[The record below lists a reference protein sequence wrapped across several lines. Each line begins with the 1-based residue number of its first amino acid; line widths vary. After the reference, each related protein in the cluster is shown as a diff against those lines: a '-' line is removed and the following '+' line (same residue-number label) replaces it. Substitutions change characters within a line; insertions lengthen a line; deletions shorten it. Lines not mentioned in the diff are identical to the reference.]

1 MTAEIPF
8 IFADAKGGAGAFDA
22 WCRQYAEP
30 DIRTSDRSGMGYGEQ
45 GKVARSAT
53 PKPVVDPCTTRSAIK
68 VSTPWAE
75 CERVGPAQLEAD
87 PMTRSMRYV
96 PTTCRMPNRR
106 RPARRGLA
114 AVARRVGLD
123 PGAVR
128 EERKTSLARVNAVS
142 SLVDRQFVL
151 LCVAGTRQRHGEPW
165 YI

>member
-1 MTAEIPF
+1 
-8 IFADAKGGAGAFDA
+8 
-22 WCRQYAEP
+22 
-30 DIRTSDRSGMGYGEQ
+30 
-45 GKVARSAT
+45 
-53 PKPVVDPCTTRSAIK
+53 
-68 VSTPWAE
+68 
-75 CERVGPAQLEAD
+75 
-87 PMTRSMRYV
+87 MTRSMRYV

-128 EERKTSLARVNAVS
+128 EERKTSLAGVNAVS

-151 LCVAGTRQRHGEPW
+151 LCVAGTRHCHGEPW